1 MKWVLY
7 SSDGNFF
14 TASSD
19 QTVKWHR
26 KDNSGNYYELRSL
39 DVSSIGNPHCLNTNI
54 EDVLMVAI
62 ADQINLYYITGSNF
76 EYITKITET
85 ANIFV
90 FDLSSD
96 LDYMVVGM
104 QNGEVPLY
112 ESNFPPEEQQ
122 Q

>member
-26 KDNSGNYYELRSL
+26 KDNSGNYYELRSM

-76 EYITKITET
+76 
-85 ANIFV
+85 
-90 FDLSSD
+90 
-96 LDYMVVGM
+96 
-104 QNGEVPLY
+104 
-112 ESNFPPEEQQ
+112 
-122 Q
+122 